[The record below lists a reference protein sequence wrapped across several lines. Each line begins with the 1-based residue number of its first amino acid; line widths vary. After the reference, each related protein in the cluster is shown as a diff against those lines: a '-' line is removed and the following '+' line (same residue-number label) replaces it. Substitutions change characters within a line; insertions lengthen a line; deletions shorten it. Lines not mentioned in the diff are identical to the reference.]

1 MVILFFVAFIMD
13 LIPTVPIFN
22 LFSASLVLAIIAAG
36 YFIIMVQKHMDEHFV
51 VSRVDIFTNASESEA
66 LRMMIAL
73 MRLVEMSAFKTR

>member
-1 MVILFFVAFIMD
+1 
-13 LIPTVPIFN
+13 
-22 LFSASLVLAIIAAG
+22 
-36 YFIIMVQKHMDEHFV
+36 MDEHFV